1 MIGLGTLLNVAAILV
16 GGVVGLAATRQ
27 LKASTQQ
34 WIKVVMGACT
44 VWIGISMIWQ
54 GLHGPFKRC
63 LQEFGIMMLSLML
76 GNFLGKL
83 FKLQASINRLGQFA
97 KEKLAHASKESSQ
110 RFGEGFVTCTIL
122 FCVGPMSILGALQEG
137 LRGDIKILGVKSALD
152 GLATMGFAGTFG
164 WGVMLSAIPVGV
176 YQGTL
181 TLLARVFEP
190 TFQQPMLIDSISA
203 TGGFIVFCVALVILE
218 LKRVALADYLPS
230 LVLAPILTRWLH

>member
-1 MIGLGTLLNVAAILV
+1 
-16 GGVVGLAATRQ
+16 
-27 LKASTQQ
+27 
-34 WIKVVMGACT
+34 
-44 VWIGISMIWQ
+44 
-54 GLHGPFKRC
+54 
-63 LQEFGIMMLSLML
+63 
-76 GNFLGKL
+76 
-83 FKLQASINRLGQFA
+83 
-97 KEKLAHASKESSQ
+97 
-110 RFGEGFVTCTIL
+110 
-122 FCVGPMSILGALQEG
+122 MSILGALQEG